1 MKSCNQRRSLD
12 GQYPRNGMSVRDT
25 DVERRGS
32 SLSGKRILVGVTGG
46 IAAVDTVRLLR
57 EMRRHGAEMLVIM
70 TESAQRVITP
80 LAVEWAS
87 QSEVI
92 TDWDGDMKQLEDVDA
107 ILVAPATRNTIA
119 AHLHGMQQGPL
130 LMALSAA
137 RSRDTHVLMVPSM
150 HADLADDPVTDDI
163 VERLREEGI
172 DVLWGDLEEGK
183 RKTPNHEHVVAR
195 FAHGINAAAP
205 NRKSVVVTLGG
216 TYSPIDDVRGIQ
228 NTSSGATGYAIA
240 DSLYRHGHD
249 VTCVVG
255 KTSVPEPGWL
265 PLCIPAENPSD
276 MLAELKA
283 LANDDI
289 QAWVH
294 TAAVLDYIVESP
306 AEGKLAS
313 QQGPLHVKLVEGA
326 KHIQELKEKV
336 RGSTRIGF
344 KLETGIKQRDL
355 IHRATAQIEHSEMT
369 AVVAN
374 RLEDLED
381 TTKPRG
387 YLVDKQGSHFVLE
400 TQFDLCD
407 ALRTIIER
415 GD

>member
-25 DVERRGS
+25 DVERLGS

-87 QSEVI
+87 QCEVI

-195 FAHGINAAAP
+195 FAHGINATAP

-228 NTSSGATGYAIA
+228 NTSSGATGYSIA

-265 PLCIPAENPSD
+265 PLCIAAENPND

-294 TAAVLDYIVESP
+294 TAAVLDYIVEAP

-344 KLETGIKQRDL
+344 KLETGVKQRDL

-374 RLEDLED
+374 RLEDLSD

>member
-1 MKSCNQRRSLD
+1 M
-12 GQYPRNGMSVRDT
+12 G
-25 DVERRGS
+25 E
-32 SLSGKRILVGVTGG
+32 TGG

-87 QSEVI
+87 QCEVI

-195 FAHGINAAAP
+195 FAHGINATAS

-289 QAWVH
+289 DAWVH

-355 IHRATAQIEHSEMT
+355 IHRATAQIELSEMT

-374 RLEDLED
+374 RLEDLDD

>member
-1 MKSCNQRRSLD
+1 
-12 GQYPRNGMSVRDT
+12 MSVRDT
-25 DVERRGS
+25 DVELRGS
-32 SLSGKRILVGVTGG
+32 SLAGKRILVGVTGG
-46 IAAVDTVRLLR
+46 IAAVDSVRLLR

-70 TESAQRVITP
+70 TESARRVITP
-80 LAVEWAS
+80 LAIEWAS
-87 QSEVI
+87 QCQVI

-137 RSRDTHVLMVPSM
+137 RSRSTHVLMVPSM

-163 VERLREEGI
+163 VDRLREEGI

-183 RKTPNHEHVVAR
+183 RKTPSHEHIVAR
-195 FAHGINAAAP
+195 FAHGINSRLSH
-205 NRKSVVVTLGG
+205 RKNVVITLGG
-216 TYSPIDDVRGIQ
+216 TYSPIDDVRGVQ
-228 NTSSGATGYAIA
+228 NTSSGATGYALA
-240 DSLYRHGHD
+240 DELYRYGHD

-255 KTSVPEPGWL
+255 RTSIAQPTCL
-265 PLCIPAENPSD
+265 PLCIKAEQPD
-276 MLAELKA
+276 EMLAELKA
-283 LANDDI
+283 LANDEI
-289 QAWVH
+289 HAWVH
-294 TAAVLDYIVESP
+294 AAAVLDYVVEAP

-313 QQGPLHVKLVEGA
+313 QQGPLQVNLVEGA

-344 KLETGIKQRDL
+344 KLESGIKQRDL

-374 RLEDLED
+374 RLEDLGD
-381 TTKPRG
+381 QSKPRV

-400 TQFDLCD
+400 TQDDLND

>member
-1 MKSCNQRRSLD
+1 
-12 GQYPRNGMSVRDT
+12 MSVRDT
-25 DVERRGS
+25 DVERKGS
-32 SLSGKRILVGVTGG
+32 SLAGQRILVGVTGG

-87 QSEVI
+87 QCEVI
-92 TDWDGDMKQLEDVDA
+92 TDWDGDMKQLENVDA

-137 RSRDTHVLMVPSM
+137 RSRSTHVLMVPSM

-163 VERLREEGI
+163 VERLRKEGI
-172 DVLWGDLEEGK
+172 DVMWGDLEEGK
-183 RKTPNHEHVVAR
+183 RKTPNHEHIVAR
-195 FAHGINAAAP
+195 FAHGIHSRSS
-205 NRKSVVVTLGG
+205 NRKNVVVTLGG
-216 TYSPIDDVRGIQ
+216 TYSAIDDVRGVQ
-228 NTSSGATGYAIA
+228 NTSTGTTGYAIA
-240 DSLYRHGHD
+240 DELYRHGHD

-255 KTSVPEPGWL
+255 RTSVTQPTWL
-265 PLCIPAENPSD
+265 PLCIKAEQPQE

-283 LANDDI
+283 LSNDDI
-289 QAWVH
+289 DAWIH
-294 TAAVLDYIVESP
+294 AAAVLDYIVESP

-313 QQGPLHVKLVEGA
+313 QQGPLQVNLVEGQ
-326 KHIQELKEKV
+326 KHIQELKESV

-344 KLETGIKQRDL
+344 KLEAGVKQRDL
-355 IHRATAQIEHSEMT
+355 IHRATAQIEHAEMT

-374 RLEDLED
+374 RLEDLGD
-381 TTKPRG
+381 STKPRG
-387 YLVDKQGSHFVLE
+387 YLVDKQGSHFVLQ

-407 ALRTIIER
+407 ALRTIVER

>member
-1 MKSCNQRRSLD
+1 
-12 GQYPRNGMSVRDT
+12 MSVRDT

-87 QSEVI
+87 QCEVI

-195 FAHGINAAAP
+195 FAHGINATAP

-228 NTSSGATGYAIA
+228 NTSSGATGYSIA

-265 PLCIPAENPSD
+265 PLFIAAENPND

-294 TAAVLDYIVESP
+294 TAAVLDYIVEAP
-306 AEGKLAS
+306 AKGKLAS

-344 KLETGIKQRDL
+344 KLETGVKQRDL

-374 RLEDLED
+374 RLEDLSD
-381 TTKPRG
+381 ITKPRG

>member
-1 MKSCNQRRSLD
+1 MKACEQRRSLD
-12 GQYPRNGMSVRDT
+12 GLSFRMAMSVRDT
-25 DVERRGS
+25 DVERKGS

-70 TESAQRVITP
+70 TESAQRVVTP

-87 QSEVI
+87 QCEVI

-137 RSRDTHVLMVPSM
+137 RSRNTHVLMVPSM

-163 VERLREEGI
+163 VERRRDEGI
-172 DVLWGDLEEGK
+172 DVMWGDLEEGK
-183 RKTPNHEHVVAR
+183 RKTPNHEHIVAR
-195 FAHGINAAAP
+195 FAHGIHSSSN
-205 NRKSVVVTLGG
+205 NRKNVVVTLGG

-240 DSLYRHGHD
+240 DELYRYGHD

-255 KTSVPEPGWL
+255 KTSSAQPSWL
-265 PLCIPAENPSD
+265 TLCIKAEQPD
-276 MLAELKA
+276 QMLAELKA
-283 LANDDI
+283 IANDDI
-289 QAWVH
+289 HAWVH
-294 TAAVLDYIVESP
+294 TAAVLDYIVEAP

-313 QQGPLHVKLVEGA
+313 QQRSSA
-326 KHIQELKEKV
+326 SQ
-336 RGSTRIGF
+336 S
-344 KLETGIKQRDL
+344 
-355 IHRATAQIEHSEMT
+355 
-369 AVVAN
+369 
-374 RLEDLED
+374 
-381 TTKPRG
+381 
-387 YLVDKQGSHFVLE
+387 
-400 TQFDLCD
+400 C
-407 ALRTIIER
+407 
-415 GD
+415 

>member
-87 QSEVI
+87 QCEVI

-195 FAHGINAAAP
+195 FAHGINATAP

-228 NTSSGATGYAIA
+228 NTSSGATGYSIA

>member
-1 MKSCNQRRSLD
+1 
-12 GQYPRNGMSVRDT
+12 MSVRDT
-25 DVERRGS
+25 DVEKRGA
-32 SLSGKRILVGVTGG
+32 SLAGKRILVGVTGG

-87 QSEVI
+87 QCEVI
-92 TDWDGDMKQLEDVDA
+92 TNWDGDMKQLEDVDA

-137 RSRDTHVLMVPSM
+137 RSRDTHVLMIPSM

-163 VERLREEGI
+163 VERLRDEGI
-172 DVLWGDLEEGK
+172 DVMWGDLEEGK
-183 RKTPNHEHVVAR
+183 RKTPSHEHIVAR
-195 FAHGINAAAP
+195 FAYGINAHSK

-216 TYSPIDDVRGIQ
+216 TYSPIDDVRGVQ
-228 NTSSGATGYAIA
+228 NTSSGSTGYAIA
-240 DSLYRHGHD
+240 DELYRYGHD

-255 KTSVPEPGWL
+255 RTSVEQPSWL
-265 PLCIPAENPSD
+265 PLCIKTEQPDE

-283 LANDDI
+283 LSNDEI
-289 QAWVH
+289 HAWVH
-294 TAAVLDYIVESP
+294 TAAVLDYVVEAP

-313 QQGPLHVKLVEGA
+313 QQGPLQVQLVEGA

-374 RLEDLED
+374 RLEDLGD
-381 TTKPRG
+381 SSKPRG

-400 TQFDLCD
+400 TQYDLCD

>member
-1 MKSCNQRRSLD
+1 
-12 GQYPRNGMSVRDT
+12 MSVRDT
-25 DVERRGS
+25 DVERKGS
-32 SLSGKRILVGVTGG
+32 SLAGQRILVGVTGG

-87 QSEVI
+87 QCEVI
-92 TDWDGDMKQLEDVDA
+92 TDWDGDMKQLENVDA

-119 AHLHGMQQGPL
+119 AHLHGMQHGPL

-137 RSRDTHVLMVPSM
+137 RSRSTHVLMVPSM

-163 VERLREEGI
+163 VERLRKEGI
-172 DVLWGDLEEGK
+172 DVMWGDLEEGK
-183 RKTPNHEHVVAR
+183 RKTPNHEHIVAR
-195 FAHGINAAAP
+195 FAHGIHSRSS
-205 NRKSVVVTLGG
+205 NRKNVVVTLGG
-216 TYSPIDDVRGIQ
+216 TYSAIDDVRGVQ
-228 NTSSGATGYAIA
+228 NTSTGTTGYAIA
-240 DSLYRHGHD
+240 DELYRHGHD

-255 KTSVPEPGWL
+255 RTSVTQPTWL
-265 PLCIPAENPSD
+265 PLCIKAEQPQE

-283 LANDDI
+283 LSNDDI
-289 QAWVH
+289 DAWIH
-294 TAAVLDYIVESP
+294 AAAVLDYIVESP

-313 QQGPLHVKLVEGA
+313 QQGPLQVNLIEGP
-326 KHIQELKEKV
+326 KHIQELKDSV

-344 KLETGIKQRDL
+344 KLEAGIKQRDL
-355 IHRATAQIEHSEMT
+355 IHRATAQIEHAEMT

-374 RLEDLED
+374 RLEDLGD
-381 TTKPRG
+381 STKPRG
-387 YLVDKQGSHFVLE
+387 YLVDKQGSHFVLQ

-407 ALRTIIER
+407 ALRTIVER

>member
-1 MKSCNQRRSLD
+1 MKACEQRRSLD
-12 GQYPRNGMSVRDT
+12 GQYSRNVMSVRDT
-25 DVERRGS
+25 DVEMRGS
-32 SLSGKRILVGVTGG
+32 SLTGKRIVVGVTGG

-87 QSEVI
+87 QCEVI

-119 AHLHGMQQGPL
+119 AHLHGMQHGPL

-137 RSRDTHVLMVPSM
+137 RSRNTHVLMVPSM
-150 HADLADDPVTDDI
+150 HADLADDPVTDEI
-163 VERLREEGI
+163 VERLRNEGI
-172 DVLWGDLEEGK
+172 DVMWGNLEEGK
-183 RKTPNHEHVVAR
+183 RKTPNHEHIVAR
-195 FAHGINAAAP
+195 FAHGINSQSS
-205 NRKSVVVTLGG
+205 NRKNVVITLGG
-216 TYSPIDDVRGIQ
+216 TYSPIDDVRGVQ
-228 NTSSGATGYAIA
+228 NTSSGTTGFSIA
-240 DSLYRHGHD
+240 DDLYRHGHD

-255 KTSVPEPGWL
+255 KTSVEEPTWL
-265 PLCIPAENPSD
+265 PLCIKAEQPD
-276 MLAELKA
+276 LMLAELKA

-289 QAWVH
+289 HAWVH
-294 TAAVLDYIVESP
+294 TAAVLDYVVESP

-313 QQGPLHVKLVEGA
+313 QQGPLQVNLVEGA

-374 RLEDLED
+374 RLEDLRD
-381 TTKPRG
+381 PSKPRG

-400 TQFDLCD
+400 TQFDMCD

>member
-1 MKSCNQRRSLD
+1 M
-12 GQYPRNGMSVRDT
+12 GVRDT
-25 DVERRGS
+25 DVERKGS
-32 SLSGKRILVGVTGG
+32 SLAGQRILVGVTGG

-87 QSEVI
+87 QCEVI
-92 TDWDGDMKQLEDVDA
+92 TDWDGDMKQLENVDA

-137 RSRDTHVLMVPSM
+137 RSRSTHVLMVPSM

-163 VERLREEGI
+163 VDRLRKEGI
-172 DVLWGDLEEGK
+172 DVMWGDLEEGK
-183 RKTPNHEHVVAR
+183 RKTPNHEHIVAR
-195 FAHGINAAAP
+195 FAHGIHSRSS
-205 NRKSVVVTLGG
+205 NRKNVVVTLGG
-216 TYSPIDDVRGIQ
+216 TYSAIDDVRGVQ
-228 NTSSGATGYAIA
+228 NTSSGTTGYAIA
-240 DSLYRHGHD
+240 DELYRHGHD

-255 KTSVPEPGWL
+255 RTSVTQPTWL
-265 PLCIPAENPSD
+265 PLCIKAEQPQE

-283 LANDDI
+283 LSNDDI
-289 QAWVH
+289 DAWIH
-294 TAAVLDYIVESP
+294 AAAVLDYIVESP

-313 QQGPLHVKLVEGA
+313 QQGPLQVNLVEGQ
-326 KHIQELKEKV
+326 KHIQELKESV

-344 KLETGIKQRDL
+344 KLEAGVKQRDL
-355 IHRATAQIEHSEMT
+355 IHRATAQIEHAEMT

-374 RLEDLED
+374 RLEDLGD
-381 TTKPRG
+381 STKPRG
-387 YLVDKQGSHFVLE
+387 YLVDKQGSHFVLQ

-407 ALRTIIER
+407 ALRTIVER

>member
-87 QSEVI
+87 QCEVI

>member
-25 DVERRGS
+25 DVERLGS

-87 QSEVI
+87 QCEVI

-183 RKTPNHEHVVAR
+183 WKTPNHEHVVAR
-195 FAHGINAAAP
+195 FAHGINATAP

-255 KTSVPEPGWL
+255 KTSVTEPGWL
-265 PLCIPAENPSD
+265 PLCIAAENPND

-294 TAAVLDYIVESP
+294 TAAVLDYIVEAP

-336 RGSTRIGF
+336 RGSMRIGF
-344 KLETGIKQRDL
+344 KLETGVKQRDL

-374 RLEDLED
+374 RLEDLSD

>member
-1 MKSCNQRRSLD
+1 
-12 GQYPRNGMSVRDT
+12 MSVRDT
-25 DVERRGS
+25 DVELRGS
-32 SLSGKRILVGVTGG
+32 SLAGKRILVGVTGG
-46 IAAVDTVRLLR
+46 IAAVDSVRLLR

-70 TESAQRVITP
+70 TESARRVITP
-80 LAVEWAS
+80 LAIEWAS
-87 QSEVI
+87 QCQVI

-137 RSRDTHVLMVPSM
+137 RSRNTHVLMVTSM

-163 VERLREEGI
+163 VDRLREEGI

-183 RKTPNHEHVVAR
+183 RKTPSHEHIVAR
-195 FAHGINAAAP
+195 FAHGINSRLSH
-205 NRKSVVVTLGG
+205 RKNVVITLGG
-216 TYSPIDDVRGIQ
+216 TYSPIDDVRGVQ
-228 NTSSGATGYAIA
+228 NTSSGATGYALA
-240 DSLYRHGHD
+240 DELYRYGHD

-255 KTSVPEPGWL
+255 RTSIAQPTWL
-265 PLCIPAENPSD
+265 PLCIKAEQPD
-276 MLAELKA
+276 EMLAELKA
-283 LANDDI
+283 LANDEI
-289 QAWVH
+289 HAWVH
-294 TAAVLDYIVESP
+294 AAAVLDYVVEAP

-313 QQGPLHVKLVEGA
+313 QQGPLQVNLVEGA
-326 KHIQELKEKV
+326 KHIRELKEKV

-355 IHRATAQIEHSEMT
+355 IHRAIAQIEHSEMT

-374 RLEDLED
+374 RLEDLGD
-381 TTKPRG
+381 QSKPRG

-400 TQFDLCD
+400 TKEDLND

>member
-87 QSEVI
+87 QCEVI

-183 RKTPNHEHVVAR
+183 RKTPDHEHVVAR
-195 FAHGINAAAP
+195 FAHGINATAP

>member
-1 MKSCNQRRSLD
+1 
-12 GQYPRNGMSVRDT
+12 MSVRDT

-87 QSEVI
+87 QCEVI

-183 RKTPNHEHVVAR
+183 RKTPDHEIVVAR
-195 FAHGINAAAP
+195 FAHGINATAS

-289 QAWVH
+289 HAWVH

-326 KHIQELKEKV
+326 KHIQELKEIV

-355 IHRATAQIEHSEMT
+355 IHRATAQIELSEMT

-374 RLEDLED
+374 RLEDLDD

>member
-1 MKSCNQRRSLD
+1 
-12 GQYPRNGMSVRDT
+12 MSVRDT
-25 DVERRGS
+25 DVKRRGS
-32 SLSGKRILVGVTGG
+32 SLAGKRILVGVTGG
-46 IAAVDTVRLLR
+46 IAAVDSVRLLR

-70 TESAQRVITP
+70 TESARRVITP
-80 LAVEWAS
+80 LAIEWAS
-87 QSEVI
+87 QCQVI

-137 RSRDTHVLMVPSM
+137 RSRNTHVLMVPSM

-163 VERLREEGI
+163 VDRLREEGI
-172 DVLWGDLEEGK
+172 DVMWGDLEEGK
-183 RKTPNHEHVVAR
+183 RKTPSHEHIVAR
-195 FAHGINAAAP
+195 FAHGINSRLSH
-205 NRKSVVVTLGG
+205 RKNVVITLGG
-216 TYSPIDDVRGIQ
+216 TYSPIDDVRGVQ
-228 NTSSGATGYAIA
+228 NTSSGATGYALA
-240 DSLYRHGHD
+240 DELYRYGHD

-255 KTSVPEPGWL
+255 RTSVAQPPWL
-265 PLCIPAENPSD
+265 PLCIKAEQPD
-276 MLAELKA
+276 EMLAELKA
-283 LANDDI
+283 LAKDEI
-289 QAWVH
+289 HAWVH
-294 TAAVLDYIVESP
+294 AAAVLDYVVEAP

-313 QQGPLHVKLVEGA
+313 QQGPLQVSLVEGA

-374 RLEDLED
+374 RLEDLGD
-381 TTKPRG
+381 PSKPRG
-387 YLVDKQGSHFVLE
+387 YLVDKQGSHFVLD
-400 TQFDLCD
+400 TQDDLND

>member
-1 MKSCNQRRSLD
+1 MKACEQRRSLD
-12 GQYPRNGMSVRDT
+12 GLSFRMAMSVRDT
-25 DVERRGS
+25 DVERKGS

-70 TESAQRVITP
+70 TESAQRVVTP

-87 QSEVI
+87 QCEVI

-130 LMALSAA
+130 LMALSGA
-137 RSRDTHVLMVPSM
+137 RSRNTHVLMVPSM

-163 VERLREEGI
+163 VERLRDEGI
-172 DVLWGDLEEGK
+172 DVMWGDLEEGK
-183 RKTPNHEHVVAR
+183 RKTPNHEHIVAR
-195 FAHGINAAAP
+195 FAHGIHSSSN
-205 NRKSVVVTLGG
+205 NRKNVVVTLGG

-240 DSLYRHGHD
+240 DELYRYGHD

-255 KTSVPEPGWL
+255 KTSSAQPSWL
-265 PLCIPAENPSD
+265 PLCIKAEQPD
-276 MLAELKA
+276 QMLAELKA
-283 LANDDI
+283 IANDDI
-289 QAWVH
+289 HAWVH
-294 TAAVLDYIVESP
+294 TSQFWIISLRLLQR
-306 AEGKLAS
+306 LAS
-313 QQGPLHVKLVEGA
+313 QQGPLQVNLVEGK

-355 IHRATAQIEHSEMT
+355 IHRAVAQIEHSEMT

-374 RLEDLED
+374 RLEDLYD
-381 TTKPRG
+381 SSKPRR
-387 YLVDKQGSHFVLE
+387 LP
-400 TQFDLCD
+400 C
-407 ALRTIIER
+407 
-415 GD
+415 

>member
-87 QSEVI
+87 QCEVI

-195 FAHGINAAAP
+195 FAHGINATAP